1 MAVRIITD
9 SASDLSREAAGKL
22 GVEVIPISVFF
33 GEREYLD
40 GENMTAQEFFERL
53 IETDEL
59 PRTCQIPP
67 YRFEEVFRRVRD
79 VGDTVVYISMSSKLS
94 GSFQSAVMAAEE
106 DSGVYV
112 VDSENV
118 SIGEQILVLLAAR
131 LRDQGL
137 SAGEIAGKLEGRRG
151 DVRVLALLDTLEY
164 LKKGGRISSAV
175 AFAGGV
181 LSIKPVV
188 AVENG
193 EVVLVGKAR
202 GSKNGNN
209 LLRSFV
215 ERAGGIDFDMPYA
228 LGYSGLTDGLLRKY
242 IADSDELYAGRASEL
257 PISAIGST
265 IGTYTG
271 PGAVGVA
278 FFALKR

>member
-131 LRDQGL
+131 LRNQGL

>member
-33 GEREYLD
+33 GEREYMD
-40 GENMTAQEFFERL
+40 GENMTAREFFERL

-67 YRFEEVFRRVRD
+67 YRFEEAFRRVRD
-79 VGDTVVYISMSSKLS
+79 GGDTVVYISMSSKLS

-193 EVVLVGKAR
+193 EVILVGKAR

-242 IADSDELYAGRASEL
+242 IDDSDELYAGRASEL